1 MTCTTPHC
9 TPHCNAHPLCCAV
22 QSIAPQ
28 CTVRCTV
35 HYVHYGLEGIAWGSE
50 APPLQWSV
58 ATLLHCI
65 VPYCTLHHC
74 GSFCPLAVGEKT
86 VGMLVKFLGPV
97 KTGQRTSKATFSF
110 TTLFA
115 LLSQESRDRCSPYT
129 LLYSV

>member
-9 TPHCNAHPLCCAV
+9 TPHCNGHPLCCAV

-97 KTGQRTSKATFSF
+97 KTGQRTRKATFSF